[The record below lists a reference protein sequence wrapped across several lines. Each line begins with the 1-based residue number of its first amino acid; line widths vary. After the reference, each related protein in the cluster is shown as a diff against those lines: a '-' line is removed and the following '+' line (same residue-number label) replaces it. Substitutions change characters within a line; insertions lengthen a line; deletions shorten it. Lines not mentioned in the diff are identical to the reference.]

1 VDREQRALVERLSA
15 LLEEFRSLEG
25 EYRTIDRE
33 YMRLLR
39 EMERLSSRVRDDT
52 LREIGDG
59 ELRDMIVALRL
70 KGSWQT
76 FHSFRL

>member
-1 VDREQRALVERLSA
+1 MDEEQRALVERLSA
-15 LLEEFRSLEG
+15 LLDELKALEG
-25 EYRTIDRE
+25 DYHTLDRG

-39 EMERLSSRVRDDT
+39 EMERLASRISDST
-52 LREIGDG
+52 LREMEEG
-59 ELRDMIVALRL
+59 ELRDMILALRL